1 MIVNTEDGVCR
12 SCGGQLEILDFDDVS
27 LHVTCCSCADSYE
40 VETDAFGDGCM
51 TYFFPLMSE
60 RLYGKESDDEAA

>member
-1 MIVNTEDGVCR
+1 MIVNKEDGCCR

-27 LHVTCCSCADSYE
+27 LEVTCLECADSYS

-51 TYFFPLMSE
+51 KYFFPLNAK
-60 RLYGKESDDEAA
+60 RLLGEEVEP